1 MIFAI
6 WEEFGMTVD
15 EKMNELVDLQF
26 DLMAAI
32 RNADSEIEKI
42 ELRERLDEVMA
53 EIIALCDVKIEINE

>member
-1 MIFAI
+1 
-6 WEEFGMTVD
+6 MTVT

-32 RNADSEIEKI
+32 RNAEDEIEKI

-53 EIIALCDVKIEINE
+53 EIVALCDVELEIEA